1 MRQDLIGDRESAE
14 SWADRLA
21 RIVAPLIAPP
31 EARAPQDW
39 GSRARGGA
47 ALAPQAGRVAR
58 LDAASAPGH
67 GWSRKSL
74 SFHIMDCGMSEDTV
88 ATGTEAVN
96 AGHLRAFIER
106 IERLEE
112 EKKALSDDI
121 KDVYAEAKGNG
132 FDVKIIR
139 KIVSIRKQDRDKR
152 REEEEILDLY
162 LAALGM
168 G

>member
-1 MRQDLIGDRESAE
+1 
-14 SWADRLA
+14 
-21 RIVAPLIAPP
+21 
-31 EARAPQDW
+31 
-39 GSRARGGA
+39 
-47 ALAPQAGRVAR
+47 
-58 LDAASAPGH
+58 
-67 GWSRKSL
+67 
-74 SFHIMDCGMSEDTV
+74 MSEDTV

-106 IERLEE
+106 IERREE
-112 EKKALSDDI
+112 EKKALADDI